1 MKVIASLGTVII
13 TLAVVATLEVADED
27 DNSPVVS
34 YLLAKIQRLES
45 KIMTKPKTREITKRS
60 IDANVD
66 KRSASCNCPPPVVAY
81 NRWGNSSCPFGA
93 TTVYTGVAAGGDK
106 DVHGSAVNMLC
117 LPSNPIHYSN
127 GASGI
132 EYVFGVEYQTSGTL
146 NHADARNMP
155 CAMCEVTGKSTV
167 MVIPSRYVCPNGWR
181 LEYNGYI
188 MVGDDSEEGSSMYD
202 CIDVSLEQI
211 PGTGSDQGWHHL
223 WPVRLG
229 SSSDSLPYD
238 GSNAMT
244 CAVCSK

>member
-1 MKVIASLGTVII
+1 MKLIAFFGIVII
-13 TLAVVATLEVADED
+13 TLAVVETSEVGDED

-45 KIMTKPKTREITKRS
+45 KIMTKPKTSEITKRS
-60 IDANVD
+60 TDTNVD
-66 KRSASCNCPPPVVAY
+66 KRSASCNCPTPVVSY
-81 NRWGNSSCPFGA
+81 TRWGNSSCPFGA

-106 DVHGSAVNMLC
+106 DVHGSAANMLC
-117 LPSNPIHYSN
+117 LPPNPIHYSN

-132 EYVFGVEYQTSGTL
+132 EYVYGVEYQTSGIL
-146 NHADARNMP
+146 DHADARNMP

-167 MVIPSRYVCPNGWR
+167 LMIPSRYVCPNGWR

-188 MVGDDSEEGSSMYD
+188 MVGDDGEEGSSMYD

-211 PGTGSDQGWHHL
+211 PGTGGDRGWHHL
-223 WPVRLG
+223 FPVRVG
-229 SSSDSLPYD
+229 TSSDSLPYD
-238 GSNAMT
+238 YSYAMT